1 MCDHP
6 SSTHHLLFL
15 FMNNTQRKAIIVY
28 FLLAS
33 LLVWSDTM
41 ITYSSDFF
49 GLKQLQ
55 IWHGSAVLRA
65 IFPAMFSTGML
76 TLLDRLWAENDDTVQ
91 HPYALTVFI
100 AFFSFLLAFRLNY
113 SYQRVR
119 TFSYSAE
126 LQLMLPPSFS
136 SLLPFHS
143 DSPVLGSNHASLS
156 ND

>member
-1 MCDHP
+1 
-6 SSTHHLLFL
+6 
-15 FMNNTQRKAIIVY
+15 
-28 FLLAS
+28 
-33 LLVWSDTM
+33 M
-41 ITYSSDFF
+41 ITYSSDLF

-55 IWHGSAVLRA
+55 IWHGSAVFRA

-76 TLLDRLWAENDDTVQ
+76 PLLDRLWTEKDDTVQ

-119 TFSYSAE
+119 THSCSVE
-126 LQLMLPPSFS
+126 LQLMLKPSFS
-136 SLLPFHS
+136 FLVPFHS
-143 DSPVLGSNHASLS
+143 DSPVLGSNHASVS